1 MLIRALILAA
11 LTTVVAGCASN
22 SSDHTP
28 PPPAELSDT
37 AHCNVPAD
45 LAEVSLSP
53 VDPVAEPRAGSI
65 PDGFVPVSALVCDPW
80 STGVVDAGPTAYFQ
94 ETRWIGNFDGV
105 ENALQAARSKEPDTQ
120 ECAITLK
127 ETLPDLWLTDES
139 GRNIR
144 VAYPT
149 DNCGLDK
156 SDILTEIH
164 KLTISARTAVPVPLS
179 QTGLRDYSGCDTT
192 ATVPAV
198 GNSKLIPGSFTIT
211 AQSICRY
218 SLESGIGTFIGA
230 TRFHKQQLTTEAI
243 TFLSPSPPCTETATQ
258 VAALS
263 ASKNPS
269 PDESRPAETEKN
281 FSVVFELDGCQ
292 RVLIDGNTPLA
303 SSTNLNSLLR

>member
-53 VDPVAEPRAGSI
+53 VDAVVEPQAGSI
-65 PDGFVPVSALVCDPW
+65 PDDFVPVSALVCDPW

-105 ENALQAARSKEPDTQ
+105 ENALRAAGSKESETQ
-120 ECAITLK
+120 ECPIALK

-149 DNCGLDK
+149 DSCGLDEA
-156 SDILTEIH
+156 DVLTEIH

-179 QTGLRDYSGCDTT
+179 VNGLRNYSGCDTT

-198 GNSKLIPGSFTIT
+198 GDSTLTPDSLTIT

-218 SLESGIGTFIGA
+218 SLESGIGTFLGA

-243 TFLSPSPPCTETATQ
+243 QFLSPSLPCTATATQ
-258 VAALS
+258 VAVLA
-263 ASKNPS
+263 ASKKPS
-269 PDESRPAETEKN
+269 ADEGRPAETKKS

-292 RVLIDGNTPLA
+292 RVLIDGNTPLT
-303 SSTNLNSLLR
+303 SSTNLNEHLR